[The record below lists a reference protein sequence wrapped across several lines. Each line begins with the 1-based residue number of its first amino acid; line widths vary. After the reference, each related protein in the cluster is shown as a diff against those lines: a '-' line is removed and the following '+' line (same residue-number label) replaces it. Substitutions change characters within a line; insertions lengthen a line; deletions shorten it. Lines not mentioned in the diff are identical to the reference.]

1 MIIKSIKGKTL
12 YKSSR
17 KSLRSA
23 LEDCA
28 RKGIDISGA
37 NLRRAALSG
46 ARLDGLKAQGAC
58 FWGADLAGADLAA
71 SDLSGADLRAA
82 NLKDCCLSGSHMNGA
97 DLSGAYFSQTL
108 FAGAVLEKAI
118 ITCPSFWNCD
128 LHLAKSLKGL
138 RYCHLGES
146 EVILKTSPLVVRD
159 ATRRIVAGQ
168 DFCLWGN
175 FMVRDAAKP
184 HAECE

>member
-1 MIIKSIKGKTL
+1 MIIKSIKGETL

-17 KSLRSA
+17 KSLRAA
-23 LEDCA
+23 LEYCA

-58 FWGADLAGADLAA
+58 FWGADLSGADLAA
-71 SDLSGADLRAA
+71 SDLSAADLRAA
-82 NLKDCCLSGSHMNGA
+82 NLKDCVLSDSHMNGA
-97 DLSGAYFSQTL
+97 DLSGAYFSQTH
-108 FAGAVLEKAI
+108 FDGAVLEKAI
-118 ITCPSFWNCD
+118 VTCPSFWNCD

-159 ATRRIVAGQ
+159 ATRRIVAGN